1 VSGAFTMP
9 DHPPI
14 LPPLAVSNGSL
25 GNPIPVWLLILSD
38 YQMVIIDQ
46 LIVI

>member
-1 VSGAFTMP
+1 VDGAFTMP

-14 LPPLAVSNGSL
+14 LPL
-25 GNPIPVWLLILSD
+25 GNSIPVWLD
-38 YQMVIIDQ
+38 YSFFGDHQMVIIDQ